1 MAIKD
6 MYYTVSE
13 AAKELDTSRQTIYR
27 WIANN
32 KIPIEKIGGVV
43 LVEKKAVDEYAA
55 DRFTKAM
62 MGMYDRL
69 AFDALRQQVGYTDKD
84 HIERVDNEGENL
96 IFLVTHEDGTKEKVS
111 VGNSELSIAGTATQ
125 PLMKMKF
132 SDITRKD
139 YTQSSRKR
147 KKRKPKS

>member
-62 MGMYDRL
+62 IMREKILSFSLLMRMAPKKKSRWAIPNL
-69 AFDALRQQVGYTDKD
+69 VLRALR
-84 HIERVDNEGENL
+84 HN
-96 IFLVTHEDGTKEKVS
+96 H
-111 VGNSELSIAGTATQ
+111 
-125 PLMKMKF
+125 
-132 SDITRKD
+132 
-139 YTQSSRKR
+139 
-147 KKRKPKS
+147 